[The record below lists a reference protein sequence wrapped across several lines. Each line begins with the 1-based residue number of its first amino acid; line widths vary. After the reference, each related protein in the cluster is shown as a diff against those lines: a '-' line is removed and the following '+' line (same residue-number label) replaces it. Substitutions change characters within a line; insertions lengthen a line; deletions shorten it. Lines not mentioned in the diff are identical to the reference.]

1 MYYIAYLDS
10 SSGLEVK
17 IIGVETKD
25 EMQEK
30 TLYMSNYLAVEKK
43 EDGKFILQ
51 KKGLY
56 KSFIIVEYILV
67 SSFVAL
73 FYFLIRKYS

>member
-1 MYYIAYLDS
+1 MYYIAYIDKN
-10 SSGLEVK
+10 SGLEVN
-17 IIGVETKD
+17 IIWVETKY
-25 EMQEK
+25 ELLEK

-43 EDGKFILQ
+43 EDGKLILL

-73 FYFLIRKYS
+73 VYFLIKKYS

>member
-1 MYYIAYLDS
+1 MYYIAYIDKN
-10 SSGLEVK
+10 SGLEVK

-25 EMQEK
+25 ELLEK

-43 EDGKFILQ
+43 ENGKFILQ

-67 SSFVAL
+67 SLFVGL
-73 FYFLIRKYS
+73 VYFLIKKYS

>member
-1 MYYIAYLDS
+1 MYYIAYLDRN
-10 SSGLEVK
+10 SGMEVK

-43 EDGKFILQ
+43 DNGKFILQ

-56 KSFIIVEYILV
+56 KSFLIVEYILV
-67 SSFVAL
+67 SLFVGL
-73 FYFLIRKYS
+73 VYFLIKKYS